1 MACVYPDACRYNTG
15 IIMKASRQ
23 RLFILTLLF
32 IVTAINYMDRAILP
46 LLVRIS
52 E

>member
-1 MACVYPDACRYNTG
+1 MHADITQS

-23 RLFILTLLF
+23 RLFILTF
-32 IVTAINYMDRAILP
+32 AVYCDTINYMDHLAVAGSNIP
-46 LLVRIS
+46 

>member
-32 IVTAINYMDRAILP
+32 IVTAINYMDRANLA
-46 LLVRIS
+46 VAG
-52 E
+52 